1 MVRRKILIVDDDKLM
16 QESIRDILFDK
27 YNIALAG
34 SGEAAVKYLKKNPVD
49 MVLLD
54 IKLPGI
60 DGIETLRL
68 IRKLDVD
75 VVVIMMTAYED
86 VKSVITAMKMGA
98 FHYLVKPLDIDELEV
113 NIEKALESL
122 QLKRELTDIRNQKAQ
137 EFDIGKIIAQS
148 SGMQAALK
156 IARSVSASYDTTALL
171 EGETG
176 TGKEVIARMIHYG
189 SMRYEKQFV
198 CINCGAISKD
208 LVESELFGYAKG
220 TFTGGLQEGKKGKFE
235 MADGGTLFLDEISEL
250 LPSAQVKLLRFL
262 EEREFYRVGGTDKI
276 KVDLRVIAAS
286 NQSLEEAIR
295 KKNFREDLY
304 YRLNVAKIF
313 LPPLRERRADII
325 SLAML
330 FINQLNEKFGKH
342 FQNISKDARDIML
355 NYYWPGNV
363 RELRNTIERI
373 LLIEKDNQIKG
384 AHLGFLKRTDLPVL
398 SHCVEGAQ
406 VMDGGIHLNENVRSL
421 IGHALQKYAGN
432 KTRAARSLGITR
444 SQLLYRLKKMSKE

>member
-1 MVRRKILIVDDDKLM
+1 
-16 QESIRDILFDK
+16 
-27 YNIALAG
+27 
-34 SGEAAVKYLKKNPVD
+34 
-49 MVLLD
+49 
-54 IKLPGI
+54 
-60 DGIETLRL
+60 
-68 IRKLDVD
+68 
-75 VVVIMMTAYED
+75 
-86 VKSVITAMKMGA
+86 
-98 FHYLVKPLDIDELEV
+98 
-113 NIEKALESL
+113 
-122 QLKRELTDIRNQKAQ
+122 
-137 EFDIGKIIAQS
+137 
-148 SGMQAALK
+148 MQAALK

-406 VMDGGIHLNENVRSL
+406 VMDGGIHLSENVRSL